1 MTEPRRET
9 LKRLIVDAERL
20 MSRARLESTEIV
32 QSAEQRARSLVDAAT
47 ELYRSAETEAAQIR
61 EAADR
66 YRSEAEADA
75 RALRDEAQADRR
87 RAIAEAR
94 RMVESSPAG
103 ERSTS
108 VSLEEDHGSHTV
120 EEADRLLQEAI
131 DKADRIL
138 RVARSEATARADE
151 MLESARRRIS
161 QMEEDARRRNE
172 AAAAE
177 HREMQRRLRG
187 EQLELKTR
195 IAELRDEL
203 SAAERLHEGP
213 STGTPPPENPVDDAP
228 LDPKVMPAPM
238 RSVIEKPSSTPAD
251 PDPLPSVG
259 TPSPPLTEADDD
271 TDYDKAIRRFRR
283 RA

>member
-20 MSRARLESTEIV
+20 MSRARLESEEIV
-32 QSAEQRARSLVDAAT
+32 ENAEQRARSLVDAAT
-47 ELYRSAETEAAQIR
+47 ELYRSAEAEAAQIR

-75 RALRDEAQADRR
+75 GVLRETARSDHR
-87 RAIAEAR
+87 RAIDEAR
-94 RMVESSPAG
+94 RVVEASPGRATSTGGAG
-103 ERSTS
+103 ED
-108 VSLEEDHGSHTV
+108 LELQDTE
-120 EEADRLLQEAI
+120 RLLQEAV

-151 MLESARRRIS
+151 MLEAARRRIS

-172 AAAAE
+172 TAASE
-177 HREMQRRLRG
+177 HREIQRRLRG

-195 IAELRDEL
+195 IAELREEVG
-203 SAAERLHEGP
+203 AAERRRREPTVETRLSE
-213 STGTPPPENPVDDAP
+213 
-228 LDPKVMPAPM
+228 APM
-238 RSVIEKPSSTPAD
+238 DVASPEPATSAPEGVEAPQPTFVERALSVSTPEPRVHGRD
-251 PDPLPSVG
+251 EDS
-259 TPSPPLTEADDD
+259 
-271 TDYDKAIRRFRR
+271 DYGKAIRRFRR

>member
-1 MTEPRRET
+1 MTEPRREA

-47 ELYRSAETEAAQIR
+47 ELYRSAEAEAAQLR

-66 YRSEAEADA
+66 YRTEAEADA
-75 RALRDEAQADRR
+75 RALRDEAQANHR

-103 ERSTS
+103 EQST
-108 VSLEEDHGSHTV
+108 EGAEDHESHTV
-120 EEADRLLQEAI
+120 EADRVLQEAI

-172 AAAAE
+172 SAAAE

-195 IAELRDEL
+195 IAELREEL
-203 SAAERLHEGP
+203 SEAERRHDEP
-213 STGTPPPENPVDDAP
+213 STGTPPPEDPVDDAP
-228 LDPKVMPAPM
+228 LEPKTMPAPM
-238 RSVIEKPSSTPAD
+238 RDVIEEPSSTLAD
-251 PDPLPSVG
+251 PDPLPSVV
-259 TPSPPLTEADDD
+259 TPRPPRTEPDDD
-271 TDYDKAIRRFRR
+271 ADYDKAIRRFRR